1 LSPYHPSI
9 SLFLRH
15 SPRLWY
21 NRRTLTPYS
30 AIMHQPMK
38 LLRHIF
44 HFAILAG
51 LLTACGSA
59 LPPEPTPTATP
70 RPTATATP
78 RPTPTVTPVPL
89 CPSPNLAAD
98 WAAPNQFDGYPE
110 AIRAYLSQGGAAANL
125 LTILRNAS
133 SINEKWGGVSS
144 IDLTGDGEPEIVVSI
159 FDPFT
164 ADQAAGPSGQLL
176 VYGCAPQRID
186 LLYANQAPKGQ
197 TMPRLLQSGDLIGTP
212 RGTQLTVVSSSCG
225 ANTCFDRLE
234 VLGWNGIALINL
246 LAEPL
251 DLPAAQYQLVQADA
265 DNALEIQ
272 AQRGRQ
278 GSIGA
283 GPQRTEKQLWDWNGA
298 QYVKVKS
305 EWSPVEYRIH
315 AVYEGDDAFAAGD
328 YAKAT
333 DWYIRVL
340 TDDTLKDWL
349 TEIGY
354 TNAHDRDTLQAYAR
368 FRLLLIGL
376 LRGDANAR
384 DQLDQLTALYPEGS
398 PVHLTQQMAQAFWD
412 KYQETQDIKAACAV
426 ANAYANSSD
435 NGQYLIVDDL
445 NLFGYTNRS
454 YTSDDMCPI
463 Q

>member
-1 LSPYHPSI
+1 MVQSPHANSVLSI
-9 SLFLRH
+9 MKFLRH
-15 SPRLWY
+15 FFQL
-21 NRRTLTPYS
+21 
-30 AIMHQPMK
+30 
-38 LLRHIF
+38 
-44 HFAILAG
+44 AILIG
-51 LLTACGSA
+51 ILTACGSA
-59 LPPEPTPTATP
+59 PPPTPTPTATP
-70 RPTATATP
+70 RPTPMATP

-89 CPSPNLAAD
+89 CPASNLAAK
-98 WAAPNQFDGYPE
+98 WAAPDQFDNYPE
-110 AIRAYLSQGGAAANL
+110 AIRSYLAQGGTAANL

-133 SINEKWGGVSS
+133 SINEKWGSVSS

-164 ADQAAGPSGQLL
+164 ADQSSGPSGQLL
-176 VYGCAPQRID
+176 VYGCVPQRVE
-186 LLYANQAPKGQ
+186 LLYADQAPKGQ
-197 TMPRLLQSGDLIGTP
+197 TMPRLLQSGNLIGAP
-212 RGTQLTVVSSSCG
+212 RGAQLAVVSSSCG
-225 ANTCFDRLE
+225 ASTCFDTLE
-234 VLGWNGIALINL
+234 VLGWNGDALMNL

-251 DLPAAQYQLVQADA
+251 TLPSAQYQMIQADA
-265 DNALEIQ
+265 DSALEIQ
-272 AQRGRQ
+272 AQRGVQ

-298 QYVKVKS
+298 QYIKVKS

-333 DWYIRVL
+333 DWYTRVL

-354 TNAHDRDTLQAYAR
+354 ANAHDRDTLQAYAR

-384 DQLDQLTALYPEGS
+384 DQFDQLMALYPEGS

-412 KYQETQDIKAACAV
+412 KYQATKDLKAACAV
-426 ANAYANSSD
+426 ANDYANSSD

-463 Q
+463 H